1 MKPPEREE
9 KGGGWDAARIRRA
22 LRSVT
27 DPVSGQNI
35 ADNGCVRAVI
45 VPAPG
50 QVTIELEPDKVRE
63 GDRESLRTATAKAVQ
78 SVGGISQ
85 VQVRYAGEPEETG
98 LRLERSVPAAAPAHS
113 HSHETGPRPMRPEGV
128 RYILAVSSAK
138 GGVGKSTVAVNL
150 ARALAQRGR
159 RVGLLDADVYEPS
172 VPTMIG
178 KTGALADV
186 GPSERIMPIDVH
198 GIRVMSMGFIIP
210 EGKAVAWRGPM
221 VMNALVQMLS
231 GVDWG
236 ELDYLLLDLPPGTG
250 DVQLTLVQQAS
261 VDGAVIVST
270 PQEVALADVRRGVE
284 FFARTQVPVLGVI
297 ENMSFLKDAA
307 TGLEVDLFGRGGART
322 EAGKLGVP
330 FIGEVPFDVGLRK
343 ASDAGDQLTG
353 AIGRI
358 FGVLAE
364 LVEESAVAQNR

>member
-35 ADNGCVRAVI
+35 ADNGCVREVI

-113 HSHETGPRPMRPEGV
+113 RSHETGPRPMRPEGV

-159 RVGLLDADVYEPS
+159 RVGLLDADVYGPS

>member
-1 MKPPEREE
+1 VKPPEREE

-113 HSHETGPRPMRPEGV
+113 RSHETGPRPMRPEGV

-159 RVGLLDADVYEPS
+159 RVGLLDADVYGPS

>member
-1 MKPPEREE
+1 VKPPEREE

-159 RVGLLDADVYEPS
+159 RVGLLDADVYGPS

>member
-113 HSHETGPRPMRPEGV
+113 RSHETGPRPMRPEGV

-159 RVGLLDADVYEPS
+159 RVGLLDADVYGPS

>member
-159 RVGLLDADVYEPS
+159 RVGLLDADVYGPS